1 LSYVTL
7 RVGKKKKERKKK
19 RSTHPSVVPL
29 PGGERGVEED
39 VPGVGEAGDAP
50 VRAVAAEDAAV
61 VLGGVRVLAQLREVG
76 EVEQVDGLGH
86 GRQHAA
92 QDRLLRDRA
101 ARVGPRGVERPRL
114 PHARLLRRRAPV
126 LAPAPTR
133 TG

>member
-1 LSYVTL
+1 MSVK
-7 RVGKKKKERKKK
+7 RKGKKKKV
-19 RSTHPSVVPL
+19 RSTDPSVVPL
-29 PGGERGVEED
+29 PGERGVEED